1 MWATLIATAL
11 AASICLGMANLAIQ
25 LDKGKALMN
34 SSVETKAQVS
44 SAPSAPP
51 SIGASEDQRPVDFVF

>member
-1 MWATLIATAL
+1 MWVTLIATGL

-25 LDKGKALMN
+25 LDKGRALMN

-44 SAPSAPP
+44 AAPSAPP
-51 SIGASEDQRPVDFVF
+51 GIGTSEDQRPVDFVF

>member
-1 MWATLIATAL
+1 MWVTLIATGL

-25 LDKGKALMN
+25 LDKGRALMN

-44 SAPSAPP
+44 AAPSTPP
-51 SIGASEDQRPVDFVF
+51 SVEAREDQCPVDFVF